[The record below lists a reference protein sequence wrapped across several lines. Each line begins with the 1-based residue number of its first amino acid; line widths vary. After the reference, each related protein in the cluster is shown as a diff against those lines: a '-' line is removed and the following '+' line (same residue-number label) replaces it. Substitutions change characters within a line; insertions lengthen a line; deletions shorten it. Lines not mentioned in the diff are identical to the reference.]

1 MQTISLGETNI
12 SGDRVDLRSVKQDD
26 FQLLFRWL
34 NDPEVYRWWGGSGS
48 NRRRRN
54 YEFRALTN

>member
-1 MQTISLGETNI
+1 MIIKGSAAVIYIKKWGE
-12 SGDRVDLRSVKQDD
+12 
-26 FQLLFRWL
+26 
-34 NDPEVYRWWGGSGS
+34 SGS